1 MKNILITGS
10 LAYDRIAVFQDKF
23 ANHIMPDK
31 IHQLNVCFTVEDME
45 VYYGG
50 TAGNLAYNLNL
61 LGENPPV
68 LGALGKD
75 ARAYLDYLKEKGIQT
90 DCISQSETRL
100 TANAMIMTDL
110 NDNQILSFYVGA
122 MVEAQ
127 ELRIENCELKI
138 DLVIIAPNDMPAMVM
153 YADYCR
159 EKGVLFIADP
169 GQQITVFSASQLQNF
184 AKKAHVLILNDYEWS
199 LFQQMTGWTLE
210 MTLKEVDFLIITLG
224 EKGSQIHSKEGIVDI
239 PAYPPKAVVDPTGCG
254 DAYRGGLLYGL
265 KKGFSM
271 EKSAHLGAW
280 LASKCIEKKGTQ
292 NHQIEKKEL
301 DTLIVILGPSKAKG

>member
-1 MKNILITGS
+1 MTNLLITGS

-75 ARAYLDYLKEKGIQT
+75 GKTYLDYLKEKAIQT
-90 DCISQSETRL
+90 EFMSQSETRL

-122 MVEAQ
+122 MVEAR
-127 ELRIENCELKI
+127 ELRIESCEQEI
-138 DLVIIAPNDMPAMVM
+138 DLVIIAPNDMPTMSM
-153 YADYCR
+153 YAEHCR
-159 EKGVLFIADP
+159 QKNIRFIADP
-169 GQQITVFSASQLQNF
+169 GQQITVFSANQLQNF
-184 AKKAHVLILNDYEWS
+184 AKGAHVLILNDYEWN

-210 MTLKEVDFLIITLG
+210 ITLKEVGFLIITLG
-224 EKGSQIHSKEGIVDI
+224 EKGSQIHSKEGIIDV
-239 PAYPPKAVVDPTGCG
+239 PAYPPKVVVDPTGAG
-254 DAYRGGLLYGL
+254 DAYRAGLLYGL
-265 KKGFSM
+265 KQGLSM

-292 NHQIEKKEL
+292 NHQVEEKEWQEFYS
-301 DTLIVILGPSKAKG
+301 TL

>member
-1 MKNILITGS
+1 MKNLLVTGS
-10 LAYDRIAVFQDKF
+10 LAYDRIAVFQDQF

-75 ARAYLDYLKEKGIQT
+75 GKAYLDYLKERGIHT
-90 DCISQSETRL
+90 DYISQSEQRL

-110 NDNQILSFYVGA
+110 SDNQILSFYVGA

-127 ELRIENCELKI
+127 ALKIENAKLEV
-138 DLVIIAPNDMPAMVM
+138 DLVIIAPNDVPTMAMH
-153 YADYCR
+153 ADYCR
-159 EKGVLFIADP
+159 EKSIRFIADP
-169 GQQITVFSASQLQNF
+169 GQQITVFSAEQLQNF
-184 AKKAHVLILNDYEWS
+184 AKRAHVLILNDYEWN

-210 MTLKEVDFLIITLG
+210 MTLEEVDFLIVTLG
-224 EKGSQIHSKEGIVDI
+224 EKGSQIHSKEGVIDV
-239 PAYPPKAVVDPTGCG
+239 PAYPPKAVVDPTGAG
-254 DAYRGGLLYGL
+254 DAYRAGLLYGL
-265 KKGFSM
+265 KQGLSM

-292 NHQIEKKEL
+292 NHHVEEKEWQEFYQAL
-301 DTLIVILGPSKAKG
+301 